1 MTWRVIDGSL
11 AHAHDCRAAL
21 GGETNEANM
30 TDPDTVARTYLQA
43 WNETDESRRN
53 AQLEDNWT
61 RDVSYADPMA
71 TARGSAEISRLIGGV
86 QERFAGFS
94 FALLGQANGYA
105 SFVRFAWSLGPEGT
119 EPPIK
124 GSDVIELRDGKI
136 SRVIGFL
143 DQVPA
148 S

>member
-1 MTWRVIDGSL
+1 
-11 AHAHDCRAAL
+11 
-21 GGETNEANM
+21 M
-30 TDPDTVARTYLQA
+30 TDPETVARTYLQT
-43 WNETDESRRN
+43 WNETDQARRH
-53 AQLEDNWT
+53 ARLEDHWT
-61 RDVSYADPMA
+61 RDAIYVDPLA
-71 TARGSAEISRLIGGV
+71 SARGSEAIGGLIGGV

-94 FALLGQANGYA
+94 FALLGQPNGHGP
-105 SFVRFAWSLGPEGT
+105 FVRFSWSLGPNGA

>member
-1 MTWRVIDGSL
+1 
-11 AHAHDCRAAL
+11 
-21 GGETNEANM
+21 
-30 TDPDTVARTYLQA
+30 
-43 WNETDESRRN
+43 
-53 AQLEDNWT
+53 
-61 RDVSYADPMA
+61 MA

-105 SFVRFAWSLGPEGT
+105 SFVRFAWSLGPTGT